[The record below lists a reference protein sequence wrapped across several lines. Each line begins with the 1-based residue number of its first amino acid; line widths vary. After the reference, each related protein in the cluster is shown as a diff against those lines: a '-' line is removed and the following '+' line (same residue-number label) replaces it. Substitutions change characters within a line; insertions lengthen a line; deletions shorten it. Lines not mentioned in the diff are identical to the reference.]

1 MKSIRRIRFKQQS
14 IYKKVNYRWI
24 TTITIVTLCVSMA
37 LSYLSLFFME
47 IVSLFGA
54 LVLLFVIIFIG
65 IFFDL
70 LGIAVSS
77 ANETPFHSMA
87 SNKVKGAKE
96 SIFVIRNA
104 SSVANLF
111 NDVIGDIAGIISGS
125 ATSAI
130 IIKLMLDSK
139 GKELVFSILLGGF
152 VAALTVGGKAFGKVI
167 AFRHSNGIVYMIGLL
182 MHYSKI
188 TIKHKGA

>member
-1 MKSIRRIRFKQQS
+1 MKAMKRIRFKQQS
-14 IYKKVNYRWI
+14 VYKKVNYRWI
-24 TTITIVTLCVSMA
+24 FTITLVTFLISMFLSYFSLLFMDLVSM
-37 LSYLSLFFME
+37 
-47 IVSLFGA
+47 VGA
-54 LVLLFVIIFIG
+54 LFLLGFIIFVG

-87 SNKVKGAKE
+87 ANKVKGAKE

-130 IIKLMLDSK
+130 IIKLMIDSK
-139 GKELVFSILLGGF
+139 GTELIFSILLGGL
-152 VAALTVGGKAFGKVI
+152 VAALTVGGKAFSKVI
-167 AFRHSNGIVYMIGLL
+167 AFRHSNRIVFDIGLL
-182 MHYSKI
+182 LAFFR
-188 TIKHKGA
+188 IKTK

>member
-1 MKSIRRIRFKQQS
+1 MKSIKRIRFKQQS

-24 TTITIVTLCVSMA
+24 TTITIVTLCISML
-37 LSYLSLFFME
+37 LSYLSLVFMD

-139 GKELVFSILLGGF
+139 GKELVFSIFLGGF

-167 AFRHSNGIVYMIGLL
+167 AFRHSNGIVYHIGLL
-182 MHYSKI
+182 IHYLKI
-188 TIKHKGA
+188 NIK